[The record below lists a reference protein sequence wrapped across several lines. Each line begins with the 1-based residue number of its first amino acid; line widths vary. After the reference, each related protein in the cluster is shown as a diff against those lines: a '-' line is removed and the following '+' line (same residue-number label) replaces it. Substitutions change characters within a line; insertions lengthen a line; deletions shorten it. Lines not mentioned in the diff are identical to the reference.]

1 MSNGWFVSVDKPEKC
16 LNCESREFKQ
26 DEDTFDT
33 WFSSAQWPFATL
45 MSCSNSK
52 SKKSSSKFYKRFYPT
67 SVMETGYDIFRAWV
81 SRMIMI
87 GYFVTGQVPFKNIFG
102 HGLVRD
108 RHGQKMSKSKGNVVN
123 PMIMVDKYG
132 ADALR
137 AALIFEVKEGNDLS
151 FVEEKVIGMRNFIN
165 KIWNIGRF
173 IEINI
178 KDQRSKIKNTDQ
190 RSKIIMQLE
199 KEFTREKKEYLKFME
214 SYRFSKALGLVYE
227 FLWHRYADIY
237 IEQLKDD
244 VINGNIK
251 ALEVLKNIYF
261 ENLKMLHPFVPFVT
275 EAIFQVFFGEKKS
288 ILETNFQ

>member
-1 MSNGWFVSVDKPEKC
+1 M
-16 LNCESREFKQ
+16 
-26 DEDTFDT
+26 
-33 WFSSAQWPFATL
+33 AL
-45 MSCSNSK
+45 M
-52 SKKSSSKFYKRFYPT
+52 
-67 SVMETGYDIFRAWV
+67 
-81 SRMIMI
+81 
-87 GYFVTGQVPFKNIFG
+87 
-102 HGLVRD
+102 
-108 RHGQKMSKSKGNVVN
+108 
-123 PMIMVDKYG
+123 
-132 ADALR
+132 LR

-251 ALEVLKNIYF
+251 ALDVLKNIYF